1 MLYDTRLL
9 MSTPDLSGV
18 KVTGGAFDLTM
29 KEMERGF
36 DVTMKN
42 WKDRSD
48 GMVK

>member
-1 MLYDTRLL
+1 MLYDTRSL

-18 KVTGGAFDLTM
+18 KVTGGAL
-29 KEMERGF
+29 MERGF
-36 DVTMKN
+36 DVTMKK